1 MKWLFSILMWAAA
14 LTLVGVS
21 VWLVWTRNEEILLLV
36 GSFASIL
43 SAALILTVIGVANA
57 PRKGE

>member
-21 VWLVWTRNEEILLLV
+21 VWLMWAGTEEALLLV
-36 GSFASIL
+36 GSFSSIL
-43 SAALILTVIGVANA
+43 STALILTVIGVANA